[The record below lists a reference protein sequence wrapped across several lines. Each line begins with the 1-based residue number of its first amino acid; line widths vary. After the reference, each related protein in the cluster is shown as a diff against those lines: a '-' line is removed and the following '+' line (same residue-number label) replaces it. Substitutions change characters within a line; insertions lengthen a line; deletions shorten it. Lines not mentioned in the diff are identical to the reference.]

1 MVPQQQ
7 GQPADRDRDTEV
19 VGVLIVA
26 GLFMPAH
33 GDMGLA
39 SELPCAGGDRLRLG
53 VVPRC

>member
-7 GQPADRDRDTEV
+7 GQPADRDRGTGV
-19 VGVLIVA
+19 IGVLIVA